1 MADNFTIKKTEK
13 ETETKKTITI
23 DIERVNNASN
33 TISGSIEEVVEKL
46 KVHSEND

>member
-33 TISGSIEEVVEKL
+33 TISGSIEEVVEPAEEDK
-46 KVHSEND
+46 E